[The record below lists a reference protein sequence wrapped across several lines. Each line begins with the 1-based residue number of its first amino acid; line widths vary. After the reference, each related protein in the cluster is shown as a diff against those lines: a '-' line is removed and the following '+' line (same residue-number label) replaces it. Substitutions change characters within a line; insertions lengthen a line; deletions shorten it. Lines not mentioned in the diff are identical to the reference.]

1 MSYLFEPSP
10 PVVAAVLGSDSL
22 FPVHRIYCVGRNYAA
37 HAREM
42 GGDPSREAPFFFL
55 KPADALIPS
64 GRTIPYP
71 LDTANLHHEIELVI
85 AIGKGGSQI
94 AQADALDHVFGYAVG
109 LDLTRRDRQ
118 FEARDK
124 GRPWDIGKGFDNAAP
139 MGPIHP
145 AALVGHPVD
154 GRIWL
159 SVNGEVR
166 QDADIDQLI
175 WSVPEVVSI
184 LSRSWELRPGD
195 LIFTGT
201 PDKVGP
207 ISPGDTVTGGIDEL
221 GEVMLT
227 VAPIPD
233 AA

>member
-1 MSYLFEPSP
+1 MSYLFEPP
-10 PVVAAVLGSDSL
+10 EPVAAAIAGQATL

-42 GGDPSREAPFFFL
+42 GDDPSRDPPFFFM

-64 GRTIPYP
+64 GRTIAYP
-71 LDTANLHHEIELVI
+71 QNTANLHYEIEMVI
-85 AIGKGGSQI
+85 AIGKGGMDI
-94 AQADALDHVFGYAVG
+94 AAAEALDHVFGYAVG
-109 LDLTRRDRQ
+109 IDLTRRDRQ

-139 MGPIHP
+139 MAPIHP
-145 AALVGHPVD
+145 AATVGHPD
-154 GRIWL
+154 KGRIWL

-166 QDADIDQLI
+166 QDADVSQLI
-175 WSVPEVVSI
+175 WSVPEIIAI
-184 LSRSWELRPGD
+184 LSQSWDLRPGD

-207 ISPGDTVTGGIDEL
+207 ITKGDRVVGGVDGL
-221 GEVMLT
+221 GEVALT
-227 VAPIPD
+227 IAP
-233 AA
+233 